1 MLISNTFNVPL
12 PPEETWNRL
21 MDIPSI
27 VPCMPG
33 AELTAKVD
41 DNTYKGKVSVKLGP
55 VALSFN
61 GVATFEERDETAR
74 TATVKAQGTDAK
86 GRGGRNAV
94 VTFRL
99 EPIPTGSKID
109 ITTNV
114 DLSGSIAQYGR
125 GVGMIQNVANQLIS
139 QFAKSLEK
147 QINATRQTIP
157 ASSMATPVTDAVVSA
172 APTAEV
178 SMTAPTRPIA
188 PPSPAKPISGF
199 TLLMGALWSSI
210 VGLFRKLK
218 T

>member
-1 MLISNTFNVPL
+1 MLISNTFSVPL
-12 PPEETWNRL
+12 PPEEAWNRL

-41 DNTYKGKVSVKLGP
+41 DDTYKGKVSVKLGP

-61 GVATFEERDETAR
+61 GVATFEARDEAKR

-86 GRGGRNAV
+86 GRGGANAV
-94 VTFRL
+94 VTFSL

-147 QINATRQTIP
+147 QINATRQAAP
-157 ASSMATPVTDAVVSA
+157 ASSTAKPVTDAAASA
-172 APTAEV
+172 APTAEA
-178 SMTAPTRPIA
+178 SMATPKPPIA
-188 PPSPAKPISGF
+188 PLPPAKPISGF

-210 VGLFRKLK
+210 AGLFCKQK
-218 T
+218 A

>member
-1 MLISNTFNVPL
+1 MLSSNTFNVPL

-61 GVATFEERDETAR
+61 GVATFEARDEAAR

-86 GRGGRNAV
+86 GRGGANAV

-147 QINATRQTIP
+147 QINATRQTTP
-157 ASSMATPVTDAVVSA
+157 TSSMGAPVTDAVISA
-172 APTAEV
+172 APTAEA
-178 SMTAPTRPIA
+178 SMTAPTSPMA
-188 PPSPAKPISGF
+188 PPPPAKLISGF
-199 TLLMGALWSSI
+199 TLLMGAMWSSI
-210 VGLFRKLK
+210 VGLFRKPNV
-218 T
+218 

>member
-12 PPEETWNRL
+12 PPEEAWNRL

-27 VPCMPG
+27 LPCMPG

-61 GVATFEERDETAR
+61 GVATFEARDETAR
-74 TATVKAQGTDAK
+74 TATVKAQGSDAR
-86 GRGGRNAV
+86 GRGGANAV

-147 QINATRQTIP
+147 QINATKQ
-157 ASSMATPVTDAVVSA
+157 ATPAPSGAKPVADAAIGA
-172 APTAEV
+172 APPAGA
-178 SMTAPTRPIA
+178 SMTGPTTPMG
-188 PPSPAKPISGF
+188 PSSPAKPISGF
-199 TLLMGALWSSI
+199 TLLTGALWSSI
-210 VGLFRKLK
+210 VGLFRNRK

>member
-41 DNTYKGKVSVKLGP
+41 NNTYKGKVSVKLGP

-86 GRGGRNAV
+86 GRGGANAV

-199 TLLMGALWSSI
+199 TLLMGALWASI
-210 VGLFRKLK
+210 VGLFCKRK

>member
-86 GRGGRNAV
+86 GRGGANAV

-157 ASSMATPVTDAVVSA
+157 ASSRATPVTDAVVSA
-172 APTAEV
+172 APTAEA

-188 PPSPAKPISGF
+188 PPPPAKPISGF

-210 VGLFRKLK
+210 VGLFRKRK

>member
-86 GRGGRNAV
+86 GRGGANAV

-199 TLLMGALWSSI
+199 TLLMGALWASI
-210 VGLFRKLK
+210 VGLFRKRK

>member
-1 MLISNTFNVPL
+1 MIISNTFNVPL
-12 PPEETWNRL
+12 PPEEAWNRL

-27 VPCMPG
+27 APCMPG

-86 GRGGRNAV
+86 GRGGANAV

-99 EPIPTGSKID
+99 EPIPAGSKID

-147 QINATRQTIP
+147 QINATKQATS
-157 ASSMATPVTDAVVSA
+157 ASSAAKPEAVA
-172 APTAEV
+172 GTAV
-178 SMTAPTRPIA
+178 GAMTAPRPPIA
-188 PPSPAKPISGF
+188 PPPPAKPISGF
-199 TLLMGALWSSI
+199 TLLTGALWSSI
-210 VGLFRKLK
+210 VGLFRKGK
-218 T
+218 K

>member
-12 PPEETWNRL
+12 PPDETWNRL

-61 GVATFEERDETAR
+61 GVATFEARDETAR

-86 GRGGRNAV
+86 GRGGASAV

-114 DLSGSIAQYGR
+114 DLSGSIAQYSR

-147 QINATRQTIP
+147 QINATRQATP
-157 ASSMATPVTDAVVSA
+157 ASSGAKPVADAAVGT
-172 APTAEV
+172 APTAEA
-178 SMTAPTRPIA
+178 SMRVPTPAIA
-188 PPSPAKPISGF
+188 PPPPAKPISGF
-199 TLLMGALWSSI
+199 TLLVGALWSSI
-210 VGLFRKLK
+210 VGLFRKQE

>member
-1 MLISNTFNVPL
+1 
-12 PPEETWNRL
+12 
-21 MDIPSI
+21 
-27 VPCMPG
+27 
-33 AELTAKVD
+33 
-41 DNTYKGKVSVKLGP
+41 
-55 VALSFN
+55 
-61 GVATFEERDETAR
+61 
-74 TATVKAQGTDAK
+74 VKAQGTDAK
-86 GRGGRNAV
+86 GRGGANAV

-147 QINATRQTIP
+147 QINATRRATP
-157 ASSMATPVTDAVVSA
+157 TSSMVKPVADAAVSA
-172 APTAEV
+172 GPTAGAAI
-178 SMTAPTRPIA
+178 TAPTPPIT
-188 PPSPAKPISGF
+188 PPPPAKPISGF

-210 VGLFRKLK
+210 VGLFRKQK

>member
-1 MLISNTFNVPL
+1 MRISNTFNVPL
-12 PPEETWNRL
+12 PPDEAWNRL

-61 GVATFEERDETAR
+61 GVATFEKRDEAAR

-86 GRGGRNAV
+86 GRGGANAV
-94 VTFRL
+94 VTFSL

-147 QINATRQTIP
+147 QINAARQATP
-157 ASSMATPVTDAVVSA
+157 ASSGSKPVADATIGA
-172 APTAEV
+172 APTAGAAI
-178 SMTAPTRPIA
+178 TAP
-188 PPSPAKPISGF
+188 PPVAKPISGF
-199 TLLMGALWSSI
+199 TLLMGALWSSL
-210 VGLFRKLK
+210 VGLFRKRQM
-218 T
+218 

>member
-1 MLISNTFNVPL
+1 MRISNTFNVPL
-12 PPEETWNRL
+12 PPDEAWIRL

-61 GVATFEERDETAR
+61 GVATFEKRDEAAR

-86 GRGGRNAV
+86 GRGGANAV
-94 VTFRL
+94 VTFSL

-147 QINATRQTIP
+147 QINAARQATP
-157 ASSMATPVTDAVVSA
+157 ASSGSKPVADATIGA
-172 APTAEV
+172 APTAGAAI
-178 SMTAPTRPIA
+178 TAP
-188 PPSPAKPISGF
+188 PPVAKPISGF
-199 TLLMGALWSSI
+199 TLLMGALWSSL
-210 VGLFRKLK
+210 VGLFRKRQM
-218 T
+218 

>member
-12 PPEETWNRL
+12 PPEQAWNRL

-27 VPCMPG
+27 VHCMPG

-61 GVATFEERDETAR
+61 GVATFEARDEAAR

-86 GRGGRNAV
+86 GRGGANAV
-94 VTFRL
+94 VTFSL

-125 GVGMIQNVANQLIS
+125 GVGVIQNVANQLIS

-147 QINATRQTIP
+147 QINTTRQTIP
-157 ASSMATPVTDAVVSA
+157 ASSGAKPVADAAVSATPA
-172 APTAEV
+172 AHA
-178 SMTAPTRPIA
+178 SMTAPTPPIA
-188 PPSPAKPISGF
+188 PPPPAKPISGF

-210 VGLFRKLK
+210 VGLFRKPK

>member
-61 GVATFEERDETAR
+61 GVATFEQRDETAR

-86 GRGGRNAV
+86 GRGGANAV

-147 QINATRQTIP
+147 QINATRQTPP
-157 ASSMATPVTDAVVSA
+157 ASSGATPVADAAVSA
-172 APTAEV
+172 APTAEA
-178 SMTAPTRPIA
+178 SMRAPPPPIA
-188 PPSPAKPISGF
+188 PPPPAKPISGF

-210 VGLFRKLK
+210 VGLFRKPK

>member
-86 GRGGRNAV
+86 GRGGANAV

-147 QINATRQTIP
+147 QINATRQTTP
-157 ASSMATPVTDAVVSA
+157 TSSMGAHVADAAISA
-172 APTAEV
+172 ARTAEA
-178 SMTAPTRPIA
+178 SMTAPTPPIA
-188 PPSPAKPISGF
+188 PPPPATPISGF
-199 TLLMGALWSSI
+199 TLLMGALRSSI
-210 VGLFRKLK
+210 VGLFRKPK

>member
-1 MLISNTFNVPL
+1 MIISNTFNVPL
-12 PPEETWNRL
+12 PPEEAWNRL

-27 VPCMPG
+27 APCMPG

-86 GRGGRNAV
+86 GRGGANAV

-99 EPIPTGSKID
+99 EPIPAGSKID

-147 QINATRQTIP
+147 QINATRQTTP
-157 ASSMATPVTDAVVSA
+157 TSSMGAHVADAVISA
-172 APTAEV
+172 ARTAEA
-178 SMTAPTRPIA
+178 SMTAPTPPIA
-188 PPSPAKPISGF
+188 PPPPAKPISGF

-210 VGLFRKLK
+210 VGLFRKPK

>member
-86 GRGGRNAV
+86 GRGGANAV

-210 VGLFRKLK
+210 VGLFRKRK

>member
-86 GRGGRNAV
+86 GRGGANAV

-99 EPIPTGSKID
+99 EPIPTGSKVD

-147 QINATRQTIP
+147 QINATRQ
-157 ASSMATPVTDAVVSA
+157 ATPALSGAKPEPDAAVSA
-172 APTAEV
+172 VPTAEA
-178 SMTAPTRPIA
+178 SMTPPRPPIA
-188 PPSPAKPISGF
+188 PPAKPISGF

-210 VGLFRKLK
+210 VGLFRKQRA
-218 T
+218 